1 MIFLSHQVKTN
12 ETVLCR
18 HRRPQLFPS
27 ALFFATYRILYA
39 AAKALYPYHG
49 PCNYSSSQRSSIFL
63 SVHSPTRADR
73 NFISGICLQRGLSV
87 HNRSIK
93 GSRTHL
99 HMFVLAGST
108 PLSCQAVIQSHT
120 SDLPLL
126 LCTVLGC
133 CALPPL
139 CLFCDDRRHNILCT
153 NFLPRNPNSAA
164 YRDFSW
170 ISRHTIMWLSPAGI
184 LVGKPPNPIFVQA

>member
-1 MIFLSHQVKTN
+1 M
-12 ETVLCR
+12 
-18 HRRPQLFPS
+18 PPS
-27 ALFFATYRILYA
+27 ITLRCY
-39 AAKALYPYHG
+39 KNG
-49 PCNYSSSQRSSIFL
+49 SSIFL

-108 PLSCQAVIQSHT
+108 PLSCKSPFYHTQFFILNTVPNMSHSNYEHDSTTGQAVIQSHM

-139 CLFCDDRRHNILCT
+139 CLFCDDR
-153 NFLPRNPNSAA
+153 
-164 YRDFSW
+164 
-170 ISRHTIMWLSPAGI
+170 
-184 LVGKPPNPIFVQA
+184 